1 MMKKISAI
9 IGATTLLSL
18 AYAAEQPP
26 WPAPY
31 RAFTGEY
38 TIYSGELG
46 DQQAPTKSDRK
57 LSFIIK
63 GMAAK
68 EIFNA
73 MPPDDK
79 EVCSTEK
86 GDRSRTKDNV
96 WCTFTPS
103 RGYTCYFGF
112 DLRNGKSIAG
122 GIC

>member
-1 MMKKISAI
+1 MKKTLAI
-9 IGATTLLSL
+9 FGTTALLSL
-18 AYAAEQPP
+18 AYAAEQAD

-31 RAFTGEY
+31 RAFKGEY

-46 DQQAPTKSDRK
+46 DQQAPTKDDRK

-63 GMAAK
+63 GAAAK

-79 EVCSTEK
+79 TICSTEK
-86 GDRSRTKDNV
+86 GDRSRTKEKV

-103 RGYTCYFGF
+103 HGYTCYFGF
-112 DLRNGKSIAG
+112 DLRTGKSIAG